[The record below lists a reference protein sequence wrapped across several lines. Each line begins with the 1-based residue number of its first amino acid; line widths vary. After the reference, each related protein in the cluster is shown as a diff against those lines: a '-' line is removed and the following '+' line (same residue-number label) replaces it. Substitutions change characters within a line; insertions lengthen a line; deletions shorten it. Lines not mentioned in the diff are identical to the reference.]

1 MKDLMAT
8 GERAGLKVN
17 SDKTKMM
24 NIMSTQAGEAR
35 TGQNVLEKVEGY
47 QYLGSIINTTGSAD
61 KDIIA
66 DICKARQVFA
76 MLKPLWRSSSLS

>member
-1 MKDLMAT
+1 MDNQLALLTHRLQDMRTKMKDLIVT

-24 NIMSTQAGEAR
+24 NIMSTQSGEAR

-47 QYLGSIINTTGSAD
+47 QYLGSIINTTGS
-61 KDIIA
+61 
-66 DICKARQVFA
+66 R
-76 MLKPLWRSSSLS
+76 